1 LSEYG
6 LLCRTFMENMM
17 IIDLVCKMEIDEE
30 AASYSLNYDGKDY
43 FFCSEGCVE
52 EFTRRPLDYVESV

>member
-1 LSEYG
+1 
-6 LLCRTFMENMM
+6 M

-43 FFCSEGCVE
+43 FFVRKGVWKNSRVA
-52 EFTRRPLDYVESV
+52 RLIM

>member
-1 LSEYG
+1 
-6 LLCRTFMENMM
+6 M

-43 FFCSEGCVE
+43 FFFFVFCME